1 MRLNPQKVYARWGR
15 KHGRQETQE
24 QKSMIK
30 HTATIE
36 HVIILYNQYN
46 EQFWCVSYM
55 EVSILFYAK
64 ATSIIRSVKT
74 PE

>member
-1 MRLNPQKVYARWGR
+1 MQDER

-36 HVIILYNQYN
+36 H
-46 EQFWCVSYM
+46 ER
-55 EVSILFYAK
+55 EYAK
-64 ATSIIRSVKT
+64 L
-74 PE
+74 